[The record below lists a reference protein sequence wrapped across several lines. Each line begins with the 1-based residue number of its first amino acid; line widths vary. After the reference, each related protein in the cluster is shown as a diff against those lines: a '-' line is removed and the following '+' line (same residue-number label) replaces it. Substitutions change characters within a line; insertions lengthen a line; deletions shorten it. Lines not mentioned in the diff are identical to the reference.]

1 MYPQNRYPH
10 MPLNYTDVKN
20 AKPAEKPYKLADGHG
35 LHLLVQPTGS
45 KFWRYRYRFN
55 GVEKMLALG
64 TFPATSLADARERR
78 DAARK
83 QLEAGVDPS
92 LQKKLDKIASATAA
106 RNTFGMVVAEFLEQH
121 EAKGSAEATKVKVR
135 WLLQDV
141 AAPLA
146 SRPIAEITPIEVL
159 ELLRRIERSGRRET
173 ARRLR
178 AMISAVFRL
187 AIITQRAAS
196 DPTAALQGALVPPN
210 VKQRAAITDE
220 KQFGRLLLAIDE
232 YDGWPTLKAALLFT
246 ALTFARPGE
255 VRGARRTEIDFNK
268 AIWKIP
274 AERTKVRR
282 PHEVP
287 LSRQAIDVLK
297 SIWSLSEYGELV
309 FHSIRSIAKPLSE
322 NAMNAALRR
331 MGYMQ
336 DEVSSHGFRSTA
348 STILNERG
356 FNPDV
361 IEAAL
366 AHQHENTIRRT
377 YNRARY
383 WPERVE
389 MMQRWADMLDEFRRL

>member
-1 MYPQNRYPH
+1 MQ
-10 MPLNYTDVKN
+10 LSYTDVKN
-20 AKPAEKPYKLADGHG
+20 AKPATKPYKLSDGRG
-35 LHLLVQPTGS
+35 LHLLVHPNGN

-64 TFPATSLADARERR
+64 TFPATSLSDARERR

-83 QLEAGVDPS
+83 LLEAGADPS
-92 LQKKLDKIASATAA
+92 YQRKMEKIASTAAA
-106 RNTFGMVVAEFLEQH
+106 RNTFSVIVDEFLEH
-121 EAKGSAEATKVKVR
+121 HAAKGSAEATKTKVR
-135 WLLQDV
+135 WLLKDV

-146 SRPIAEITPIEVL
+146 SRPIAAITPHEVL
-159 ELLRRIERSGRRET
+159 ELLQRIERSGRRET

-178 AMISAVFRL
+178 AMMSAVFRR
-187 AIITQRAAS
+187 AIITQRATS
-196 DPTAALQGALVPPN
+196 DPTAALQGALIPPI
-210 VKQRAAITDE
+210 VKPRAALTDE
-220 KQFGRLLLAIDE
+220 KQVGGLLRAIDE
-232 YDGWPTLKAALLFT
+232 YDGWPTVKAALLFT

-255 VRGARRTEIDFNK
+255 VRGARRGEIDFDK
-268 AIWKIP
+268 TTWRIP

-287 LSRQAIDVLK
+287 LSRQAVAVLK
-297 SIWSLSEYGELV
+297 EVWPLSERGDLI
-309 FHSIRSIAKPLSE
+309 FPSIRSCVKPLSDM
-322 NAMNAALRR
+322 AMNSALRR
-331 MGYMQ
+331 MGFTQ
-336 DEVSSHGFRSTA
+336 DEMTAHGFRSTA

-389 MMQRWADMLDEFRRL
+389 MMQQWADLLDEFRDC